1 MKAISHCDTT
11 CLRSKYKM
19 EGNEKAYTSMGFAGI
34 VDIVFGII
42 VTVVGVIAGTFVIV
56 SGAKLLKDRKSVT
69 F

>member
-1 MKAISHCDTT
+1 
-11 CLRSKYKM
+11 M